1 MSRLSDHLEK
11 HKWKYILGGTI
22 VVAGI
27 TTLIVRK
34 NIGLL
39 CGPNPRLLC
48 GPGGSGKIAVDN
60 TARSFSFNMF
70 SDNAGN
76 TTINHNAVTTIH
88 NGARGNSGFVTR
100 CVDTGEVFS
109 TQNAAA
115 KAFEKVKHNIKNM
128 GRRRF
133 IIVISTQRSHCRI
146 QLNRFI

>member
-1 MSRLSDHLEK
+1 LSKLSDHLEK

-34 NIGLL
+34 NLGLL
-39 CGPNPRLLC
+39 SGPYPRLLS

-100 CVDTGEVFS
+100 CLETGELFP

-115 KAFEKVKHNIKNM
+115 KAYDISPSIMSIHLNKGVPLDQGLTFERLALM
-128 GRRRF
+128 
-133 IIVISTQRSHCRI
+133 S
-146 QLNRFI
+146 LAA

>member
-1 MSRLSDHLEK
+1 MSKLSDHLEK

-34 NIGLL
+34 NLGLL
-39 CGPNPRLLC
+39 GGPYPRLLG

-88 NGARGNSGFVTR
+88 NDS
-100 CVDTGEVFS
+100 
-109 TQNAAA
+109 
-115 KAFEKVKHNIKNM
+115 
-128 GRRRF
+128 
-133 IIVISTQRSHCRI
+133 QRSTRKLRLCNALR
-146 QLNRFI
+146 

>member
-1 MSRLSDHLEK
+1 MSKLSDHLEK

-34 NIGLL
+34 NLGLL
-39 CGPNPRLLC
+39 GGPYPRLLG

-115 KAFEKVKHNIKNM
+115 KAFNISPS
-128 GRRRF
+128 
-133 IIVISTQRSHCRI
+133 VLSSH
-146 QLNRFI
+146 LNEGVPLKEGLTFERLALMSLAA